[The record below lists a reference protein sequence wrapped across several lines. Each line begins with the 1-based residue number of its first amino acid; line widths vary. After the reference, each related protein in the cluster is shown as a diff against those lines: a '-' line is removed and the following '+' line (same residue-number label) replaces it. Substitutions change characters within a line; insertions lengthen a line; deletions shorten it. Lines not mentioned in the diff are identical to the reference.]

1 MSKSLISC
9 YCSECYEQYFMS
21 NDEILIPKSM
31 SIMAKAKNIEDPK
44 TWIDWL
50 EHIQNYCPECRL
62 KKAPE
67 SCIDNLSRMTKR

>member
-9 YCSECYEQYFMS
+9 YCSECYEQYFIR
-21 NDEILIPKSM
+21 NDEMFMPKAM
-31 SIMAKAKNIEDPK
+31 SVTAKAKNIEEPK

-50 EHIQNYCPECRL
+50 GHIQNYCPDCRL

-67 SCIDNLSRMTKR
+67 SCINDLARLTRK